1 MRDRRVP
8 LFSWEL
14 KVETLSHS
22 LESEDKGFFLDFNLT
37 WTWSHHF
44 IGRNL

>member
-22 LESEDKGFFLDFNLT
+22 LESEDKGFFLEWKWRQRFLLG
-37 WTWSHHF
+37 F
-44 IGRNL
+44 